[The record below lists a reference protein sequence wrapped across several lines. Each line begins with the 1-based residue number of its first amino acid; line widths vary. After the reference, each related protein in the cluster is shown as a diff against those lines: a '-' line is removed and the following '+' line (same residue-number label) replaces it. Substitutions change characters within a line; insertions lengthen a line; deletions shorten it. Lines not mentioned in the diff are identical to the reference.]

1 MTTFCR
7 VLLIFGIY
15 VAVSRAQSVEDDVFH
30 FTNPSQGNAVWI
42 LDESSLPW
50 TGGYQYLRSISG
62 MPTTLLSVVDSSTGR
77 TMAQCV
83 APHDA
88 TGNFS
93 KRWERFSWELTS
105 AGLDCTFEHGAA
117 THSAFDHS
125 QNPRTFSIRIQSV
138 TGPACLRD
146 VVVQTEQATGCPPHL
161 SRNSFTANALNC
173 SCPYLDAANE
183 DGETENEDVDMLAN
197 SPQFPLFK
205 VIDPSVLGSA
215 NPPTLPPSPCANH
228 ECHNN
233 GTCLVSQEGAATCL
247 CRNGFTGDRCELDV
261 CSAVP
266 CQNGG
271 VCRSGNGRAYCD
283 CPPAFSGLL
292 CESAF
297 SNETTTPICNPE
309 CANGQC
315 VHKDGQTQCECRQGF
330 TGANCNVL
338 DVCLGDA
345 ACSMFGPSAKCVL
358 DDNMDNMSSH
368 SLINGTYDCLCPH
381 PIHGQFVD
389 CMQLHAPSATSV
401 QPSEPVVV
409 NNVTPSFP
417 VLEISQLP
425 TGTGANTPTTF
436 TAGTTTTLAT
446 AVPVQQTMPP
456 TQQVPSEPFVGFT
469 VTREP
474 LRPFDVSSTTIPPP
488 FNQHLITAGEPT
500 WSSQLPPQQ
509 PQQPSE
515 VPVPA
520 QTMTTF
526 IFPQT
531 PETTTFAPTTGV
543 QHKFVSPNMPD
554 ENEEEEEE
562 ETTDE
567 TEETFPTP
575 STMQVVTGVPTTSEF
590 VVTSTVL
597 PTTSDIEETDE
608 DEDMTEEVTD
618 SSTQSSTTVFIQ
630 PTSTITTEAPTTT
643 MEEEEEMTTEDTESE
658 EIASTTTQTSLPFW
672 MTSTIKQVVP
682 DIASSATP
690 MIIMPHPQPEMETST
705 EGVVDGESEEE
716 RTTESNEDIVS
727 KNVPTT
733 PSDVTHHH
741 TSSGKQSSAT
751 ASWII
756 AIIALIVLGLLLLAT
771 TLFIFRYIRQSRK
784 LHGKYN
790 PAREEHNLSAAYAM
804 PMSHIAKE
812 ERLI

>member
-15 VAVSRAQSVEDDVFH
+15 VAVSCAQSVEDDVFH

-50 TGGYQYLRSISG
+50 TGGYQFLRSISG
-62 MPTTLLSVVDSSTGR
+62 MPTTLLSIVDSSTGV
-77 TMAQCV
+77 TLGQCV
-83 APHDA
+83 APQDA

-93 KRWERFSWELTS
+93 KRWERFSWELTA
-105 AGLDCTFEHGAA
+105 AGLDCQFEQGAA
-117 THSAFDHS
+117 TRVEFDRS
-125 QNPRTFSIRIQSV
+125 QNPRTFSIRIQSI

-161 SRNSFTANALNC
+161 SRNSFAANALNC

-271 VCRSGNGRAYCD
+271 VCRSNNGIAYCE

-292 CESAF
+292 CESAHTDE
-297 SNETTTPICNPE
+297 SAAPICNPE
-309 CANGQC
+309 CSNGQC
-315 VHKDGQTQCECRQGF
+315 VLKDGQPQCECRQGF

-358 DDNMDNMSSH
+358 DDNMDKMSSA

-401 QPSEPVVV
+401 QPSEPAVVI

-417 VLEISQLP
+417 VLEISQVP
-425 TGTGANTPTTF
+425 TGAPKTF
-436 TAGTTTTLAT
+436 TATSTTPVAT
-446 AVPVQQTMPP
+446 QPAVPVVQTLPT

-474 LRPFDVSSTTIPPP
+474 LRPFEATTTTTLPPP
-488 FNQHLITAGEPT
+488 FQQHIITAGEQPT
-500 WSSQLPPQQ
+500 WSSHQ
-509 PQQPSE
+509 PQQPPE

-531 PETTTFAPTTGV
+531 PETTTFAPTTGATV
-543 QHKFVSPNMPD
+543 HKFVSPNMPD
-554 ENEEEEEE
+554 ENEEEEED

-575 STMQVVTGVPTTSEF
+575 STMQVATDSPTTSEF
-590 VVTSTVL
+590 FTSTF
-597 PTTSDIEETDE
+597 PTTTDMEETDE
-608 DEDMTEEVTD
+608 EEDMTEEVTD
-618 SSTQSSTTVFIQ
+618 SSTQPSTTVFIQ
-630 PTSTITTEAPTTT
+630 PSSTTVTTEAPTTT
-643 MEEEEEMTTEDTESE
+643 MEEEETTEQEEIESE
-658 EIASTTTQTSLPFW
+658 EATSTTTQTSLPFW
-672 MTSTIKQVVP
+672 MTTTAVKQVVP
-682 DIASSATP
+682 DMIASPTP
-690 MIIMPHPQPEMETST
+690 MIIMPHPQPEEKMETST
-705 EGVVDGESEEE
+705 EGIESEEE
-716 RTTESNEDIVS
+716 RTTESNEEIIP
-727 KNVPTT
+727 KNVEPTT
-733 PSDVTHHH
+733 PSDITHHH
-741 TSSGKQSSAT
+741 TSSGKQSSAV

-756 AIIALIVLGLLLLAT
+756 ATIALIVLGSLLLAT
-771 TLFIFRYIRQSRK
+771 SLFVLRYIRQSRK

>member
-15 VAVSRAQSVEDDVFH
+15 VAVCCAQSVEDDVFH

-50 TGGYQYLRSISG
+50 TGGYQFLRSISG
-62 MPTTLLSVVDSSTGR
+62 MPTTLLSVVDSSTGV
-77 TMAQCV
+77 TLGQCV
-83 APHDA
+83 APQDA

-93 KRWERFSWELTS
+93 KRWERFSWELTAS
-105 AGLDCTFEHGAA
+105 GLDCTFEHGAA
-117 THSAFDHS
+117 IRVEFDRT
-125 QNPRTFSIRIQSV
+125 QNPRTFSIRIQSI

-173 SCPYLDAANE
+173 SCPFLDAANE
-183 DGETENEDVDMLAN
+183 DSEIENEDVDMLAN
-197 SPQFPLFK
+197 TPQFPLFK
-205 VIDPSVLGSA
+205 GIDPSVLGSA

-261 CSAVP
+261 CSSVP

-271 VCRSGNGRAYCD
+271 VCRSNNGIAYCE
-283 CPPAFSGLL
+283 CPPAFTGLL
-292 CESAF
+292 CESAHTDE
-297 SNETTTPICNPE
+297 SVAPICRPE
-309 CANGQC
+309 CSNGQC
-315 VHKDGQTQCECRQGF
+315 VFKDGQAQCECRQGF

-345 ACSMFGPSAKCVL
+345 ACSMFGPLAKCVL
-358 DDNMDNMSSH
+358 DDNMDKMSSLT
-368 SLINGTYDCLCPH
+368 LINGTYDCLCPH

-401 QPSEPVVV
+401 QPTEQVVI

-417 VLEISQLP
+417 VLEISKLP
-425 TGTGANTPTTF
+425 TGAPVTF
-436 TAGTTTTLAT
+436 TATSTTLMVT
-446 AVPVQQTMPP
+446 QP
-456 TQQVPSEPFVGFT
+456 TVTVSPTHQVPSEPFVGFT
-469 VTREP
+469 VTRAP
-474 LRPFDVSSTTIPPP
+474 LRPLDIGSTTLPPP
-488 FNQHLITAGEPT
+488 FNQHIITAGEPT
-500 WSSQLPPQQ
+500 WSSQQ
-509 PQQPSE
+509 PHQPSE
-515 VPVPA
+515 VPT
-520 QTMTTF
+520 QTTF

-531 PETTTFAPTTGV
+531 PETTTFAPTTGTQQPV
-543 QHKFVSPNMPD
+543 HKFVSPSVPD

-562 ETTDE
+562 ETTEE

-575 STMQVVTGVPTTSEF
+575 STMQVATNGQFTTETAF
-590 VVTSTVL
+590 VTSTI
-597 PTTSDIEETDE
+597 PSTTTDMEETDE

-618 SSTQSSTTVFIQ
+618 SSTQPSTTVFVQ
-630 PTSTITTEAPTTT
+630 PTTTFTTEAPTTT
-643 MEEEEEMTTEDTESE
+643 MEEEEEMTTDQVEDIESE
-658 EIASTTTQTSLPFW
+658 EIATTTTQTSLPFW
-672 MTSTIKQVVP
+672 MTTTNKQVVP
-682 DIASSATP
+682 DSPTP
-690 MIIMPHPQPEMETST
+690 MVIMPHPQPDEKMETST
-705 EGVVDGESEEE
+705 EGVVDEESDEE
-716 RTTESNEDIVS
+716 RTTESNEEVVT
-727 KNVPTT
+727 KNAEATT
-733 PSDVTHHH
+733 PSDITHHH
-741 TSSGKQSSAT
+741 TSSGKQSSAA

-771 TLFIFRYIRQSRK
+771 SLFILRYIRQSRK

>member
-15 VAVSRAQSVEDDVFH
+15 VAVSCAQSVEDDVFH

-50 TGGYQYLRSISG
+50 TGGYQFLRSISG
-62 MPTTLLSVVDSSTGR
+62 MPTTLLSVVDSSTGV
-77 TMAQCV
+77 TLGQCV
-83 APHDA
+83 APNDA

-93 KRWERFSWELTS
+93 KRWERFGWELTA

-117 THSAFDHS
+117 TRAEFDRS
-125 QNPRTFSIRIQSV
+125 QNPRTFSIRIQSI

-146 VVVQTEQATGCPPHL
+146 VTVQTEQATGCPPHL

-183 DGETENEDVDMLAN
+183 DGENENEDVDMLAN

-261 CSAVP
+261 CSSVP

-271 VCRSGNGRAYCD
+271 ICRSNNGIAYCE
-283 CPPAFSGLL
+283 CPPAFTGLL
-292 CESAF
+292 CESAHTD
-297 SNETTTPICNPE
+297 EAAAPTCQPE
-309 CANGQC
+309 CSNGQC
-315 VHKDGQTQCECRQGF
+315 VLKDGQAQCECRQGF

-345 ACSMFGPSAKCVL
+345 ACSMFGPAAKCVL
-358 DDNMDNMSSH
+358 DDNMDKMVSH
-368 SLINGTYDCLCPH
+368 ALINGTYDCLCPH

-401 QPSEPVVV
+401 QPSEPVVI

-417 VLEISQLP
+417 VLEISQVP
-425 TGTGANTPTTF
+425 TGSPTTF
-436 TAGTTTTLAT
+436 TTTTTTPLAT
-446 AVPVQQTMPP
+446 QPSVPVNTVPP
-456 TQQVPSEPFVGFT
+456 TQQVPSEPFAGFT

-474 LRPFDVSSTTIPPP
+474 LRPFEVSSTTLPPP
-488 FNQHLITAGEPT
+488 FQQHIITGGEPT
-500 WSSQLPPQQ
+500 WSSQ
-509 PQQPSE
+509 QPSE
-515 VPVPA
+515 VP
-520 QTMTTF
+520 TMTTF

-531 PETTTFAPTTGV
+531 PETTTSAPTTGI
-543 QHKFVSPNMPD
+543 HKFVSPVQPD

-562 ETTDE
+562 ETTEE

-575 STMQVVTGVPTTSEF
+575 STMQVATDAPTTSF
-590 VVTSTVL
+590 VATSTF
-597 PTTSDIEETDE
+597 PSTTEIEDTEE
-608 DEDMTEEVTD
+608 EEDMTEEVTE

-630 PTSTITTEAPTTT
+630 PSTTVTTEAPTTT
-643 MEEEEEMTTEDTESE
+643 EEKEEMTTEEEE
-658 EIASTTTQTSLPFW
+658 EITTTQTSLPFW
-672 MTSTIKQVVP
+672 MTTTIKQVIP
-682 DIASSATP
+682 ESPTP
-690 MIIMPHPQPEMETST
+690 MVIMPHPQETST
-705 EGVVDGESEEE
+705 ERNVEEESEEE
-716 RTTESNEDIVS
+716 RTTESNEEVIT
-727 KNVPTT
+727 KNVEVTT
-733 PSDVTHHH
+733 ASDITHHH

-771 TLFIFRYIRQSRK
+771 SLFILRYIRQSRK

>member
-15 VAVSRAQSVEDDVFH
+15 VAVSCAQSVEDDVFH

-62 MPTTLLSVVDSSTGR
+62 MPTTLLSVVDSSTGV
-77 TMAQCV
+77 TLGQCV
-83 APHDA
+83 APQDA

-93 KRWERFSWELTS
+93 KRWERFGWELTA

-117 THSAFDHS
+117 TRVEFDRS
-125 QNPRTFSIRIQSV
+125 QNQRTFSIRIQSI

-183 DGETENEDVDMLAN
+183 DGENENEDVDMLAN

-261 CSAVP
+261 CSSVP

-271 VCRSGNGRAYCD
+271 VCRSNNGIAYCE
-283 CPPAFSGLL
+283 CLPAFTGLL
-292 CESAF
+292 CESAH
-297 SNETTTPICNPE
+297 SEESATPTCKPE
-309 CANGQC
+309 CSNGQC
-315 VHKDGQTQCECRQGF
+315 VLKDGQAQCECRQGF

-358 DDNMDNMSSH
+358 DDNMDNMASLT
-368 SLINGTYDCLCPH
+368 LINGTYDCLCPH

-401 QPSEPVVV
+401 QPSEQVVI

-425 TGTGANTPTTF
+425 TGTPTTF
-436 TAGTTTTLAT
+436 TTTSTTPLAT
-446 AVPVQQTMPP
+446 HPAVPVQTVQTFPP
-456 TQQVPSEPFVGFT
+456 TQQVPTEPFAGFT

-474 LRPFDVSSTTIPPP
+474 LRPLEVSSTTIPPP
-488 FNQHLITAGEPT
+488 FQQHIITAGEPT
-500 WSSQLPPQQ
+500 WSSQQ

-515 VPVPA
+515 VPPVPA

-531 PETTTFAPTTGV
+531 PETTTYTPTTGV
-543 QHKFVSPNMPD
+543 HKFVSPNMPD

-575 STMQVVTGVPTTSEF
+575 STMQVATDAPTTESTF
-590 VVTSTVL
+590 FTSTF
-597 PTTSDIEETDE
+597 PSTTSDMEETDE

-618 SSTQSSTTVFIQ
+618 SSTQPSTTVFVQ
-630 PTSTITTEAPTTT
+630 PTTTFTTDAPTTR
-643 MEEEEEMTTEDTESE
+643 MVEEEEETTEPEETESE
-658 EIASTTTQTSLPFW
+658 EFTTTTQTSLPFW
-672 MTSTIKQVVP
+672 MTTTYKQIVP
-682 DIASSATP
+682 DVASPTP
-690 MIIMPHPQPEMETST
+690 MIIMPHPQPEEKMETST
-705 EGVVDGESEEE
+705 EGNVEEESEEE
-716 RTTESNEDIVS
+716 RTTESNEEVFS
-727 KNVPTT
+727 KNVEATT
-733 PSDVTHHH
+733 SDITHHH
-741 TSSGKQSSAT
+741 TLSGKQSSTT

-756 AIIALIVLGLLLLAT
+756 AIIAVIVLGLLLLAT
-771 TLFIFRYIRQSRK
+771 TLFILRYIRQSRK

>member
-1 MTTFCR
+1 MISR

-15 VAVSRAQSVEDDVFH
+15 VAVSCAQSVEDDVFH

-50 TGGYQYLRSISG
+50 TGGYQFLRSISG
-62 MPTTLLSVVDSSTGR
+62 MPTTLLSVVDSSTGV

-83 APHDA
+83 APQDA

-93 KRWERFSWELTS
+93 KRWERFSWELTA
-105 AGLDCTFEHGAA
+105 AGLDCTFEHGSA
-117 THSAFDHS
+117 TRVEFDRS
-125 QNPRTFSIRIQSV
+125 QNPRTFSIRIQSI

-183 DGETENEDVDMLAN
+183 DGENENEDVDMLAN

-271 VCRSGNGRAYCD
+271 VCRSNNGIAYCE
-283 CPPAFSGLL
+283 CPPAFTGLL
-292 CESAF
+292 CESNH
-297 SNETTTPICNPE
+297 SDEVTPTCNPE
-309 CANGQC
+309 CSNGQC
-315 VHKDGQTQCECRQGF
+315 VLKDGQAQCECRQGF

-358 DDNMDNMSSH
+358 DDNIEKMSSLT
-368 SLINGTYDCLCPH
+368 LINATYDCLCPH

-389 CMQLHAPSATSV
+389 CMQLHAPTATSA
-401 QPSEPVVV
+401 QPSEPVVI

-417 VLEISQLP
+417 VLEISQVP
-425 TGTGANTPTTF
+425 TVAPSTF
-436 TAGTTTTLAT
+436 TATTSTPVAT
-446 AVPVQQTMPP
+446 KPAVPVVQTVPT

-474 LRPFDVSSTTIPPP
+474 LRPFEASTTTTLPPP
-488 FNQHLITAGEPT
+488 FNQHIITAGEQPT
-500 WSSQLPPQQ
+500 WSSQQPQQ

-515 VPVPA
+515 VPA

-531 PETTTFAPTTGV
+531 PETTTFASATGATV
-543 QHKFVSPNMPD
+543 HKFVSPIAPE

-562 ETTDE
+562 EATEE

-575 STMQVVTGVPTTSEF
+575 STMQVVTDAPTTSEF
-590 VVTSTVL
+590 FTSTFA
-597 PTTSDIEETDE
+597 PSRITTDMEETDE
-608 DEDMTEEVTD
+608 DEDLTEEVTD
-618 SSTQSSTTVFIQ
+618 SATQPSTTVFI
-630 PTSTITTEAPTTT
+630 PPNTTVTTPATTT
-643 MEEEEEMTTEDTESE
+643 TVEEEEEMTTTEQDESE
-658 EIASTTTQTSLPFW
+658 EVTMTTTQTSLPFW
-672 MTSTIKQVVP
+672 MTTTIKQVLP
-682 DIASSATP
+682 QASPTP
-690 MIIMPHPQPEMETST
+690 MVIMPHPAMETST
-705 EGVVDGESEEE
+705 EGVQEGESEEE
-716 RTTESNEDIVS
+716 RTTESTEEIIPKNMEVTTSSDI
-727 KNVPTT
+727 
-733 PSDVTHHH
+733 THHH
-741 TSSGKQSSAT
+741 TSSGKQSSAV

-756 AIIALIVLGLLLLAT
+756 ATIALIVLGSLLLAT
-771 TLFIFRYIRQSRK
+771 SLFVLRYIRQSRK